1 MGNKSLTVR
10 QQEVFDL
17 LVRFYKE
24 RGYAPSNAELA
35 RMMGIASPTAAHL
48 MLKALQRKGVI
59 TIAPGAHRGITINH
73 QPKQQ
78 MIQVNLNS
86 TVKLKL
92 TDDAI
97 AELKRQHD
105 EMISDHTGL
114 SLEFTPPAADVNG
127 MVSMPLWSVM
137 SHFGS
142 LCYCGANHPFE
153 MHLVLEDE

>member
-1 MGNKSLTVR
+1 MKQLTVR

-17 LVRFYKE
+17 LVRFYKK

-73 QPKQQ
+73 QATQRLVP
-78 MIQVNLNS
+78 VNLNS

-92 TDDAI
+92 TDAAI

-105 EMISDHTGL
+105 DLRAENPKL
-114 SLEFTPPAADVNG
+114 SQVFTPPAADENG